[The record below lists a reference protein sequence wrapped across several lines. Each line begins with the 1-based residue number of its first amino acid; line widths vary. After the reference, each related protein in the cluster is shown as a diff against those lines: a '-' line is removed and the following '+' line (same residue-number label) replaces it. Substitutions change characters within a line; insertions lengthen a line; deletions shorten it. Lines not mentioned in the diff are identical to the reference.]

1 MLPTLFSL
9 AAFSALSSLPIQ
21 AAPPQAPS
29 NAQESR
35 AQAERPFIYYDYLE
49 NGVLKGGQIVVIP
62 GSPLL
67 EQVGEI
73 GPPTEAPSTT
83 ILSNGPPANRID
95 LVLVGDGY
103 RTQDLPAYAS
113 HCASLVNDFFLQTP
127 LSNYKTFFNVH
138 RVDVLSVDQGV
149 DNDPVQ
155 GVLKNTALD
164 MGFWC
169 NDVERALCVN
179 VSKALTEAN
188 SAPQR
193 DQVLALANSTK
204 YGGVGYPS
212 NNLGTLAAANGAALE
227 IALHEFG
234 HSFAKLADEYDYG
247 GATTYTGGEPSQRN
261 ISTLVAATMGS
272 TQSKWW
278 RWLGTGGVST
288 FEGAGYSQFGL
299 YRPTNNSK
307 MRNLSRPF
315 EEVNIEQFVIYF
327 YRTVKPID
335 SATPAGTYSQNTT
348 LVVDP
353 VDPVSHALSVQ
364 WLRNGVAIPGATG
377 LTLNVANLGL
387 PAGLHTIAVNVVD
400 NTALVRD
407 EAARAQ
413 WMSETRQWTIDVAGI
428 VSSYCAGKLNSDGC
442 VPSVSWTGAPS
453 VSSANP
459 FFVRCDDVVAFKNGL
474 LFYGQAPKNA
484 PFQGGTLC
492 VQSPARRTPPQASGG
507 SPPPDYCSGSYSYD
521 FSARIQSGADANL
534 VAGAT
539 VYGQWW
545 YRDPIAS
552 FSVGLSNGISFVIGN

>member
-1 MLPTLFSL
+1 MLPTTLPL
-9 AAFSALSSLPIQ
+9 VAFSALAPLPLQ
-21 AAPPQAPS
+21 AAPPQGPS
-29 NAQESR
+29 NSQESR
-35 AQAERPFIYYDYLE
+35 ADAERPFLYYDYLE

-67 EQVGEI
+67 EQVGEL

-83 ILSNGPPANRID
+83 ILSNGPPTNRID
-95 LVLVGDGY
+95 IVLVGDGY
-103 RTQDLPAYAS
+103 RTQDLATYAS
-113 HCASLVNDFFLQTP
+113 HCSSLVNNFFLQPP

-138 RVDVLSVDQGV
+138 RVDVVSVDQGV
-149 DNDPVQ
+149 DNDPTQ

-169 NDVERALCVN
+169 NGVERALCVN
-179 VSKALTEAN
+179 VNKAITEAG

-193 DQVLALANSTK
+193 DQVLALANSSK

-247 GATTYTGGEPSQRN
+247 GPTTYGGGEPTQKN
-261 ISTLVAATMGS
+261 ISTLAAAPMGS

-299 YRPTNNSK
+299 FRPTSDSK
-307 MRNLSRPF
+307 MRNLGRPF

-327 YRTVKPID
+327 YRTVDPID
-335 SATPAGTYSQNTT
+335 AATPAGVYPPNTT
-348 LVVDP
+348 LTVDP

-377 LTLNVANLGL
+377 LTLNVASLGL
-387 PAGLHTIAVNVVD
+387 QPGVHAISVSVVD
-400 NTALVRD
+400 TTALVRD

-413 WMSETRQWTIDVAGI
+413 WMSETREWTIDVPGV

-442 VPSVSWTGAPS
+442 VPSVSWSGAPS
-453 VSSANP
+453 VSSSSP
-459 FFVRCDDVVAFKNGL
+459 FDVRCNDVVAFKNGL
-474 LFYGQAPKNA
+474 LFYGYAPKNA
-484 PFQGGTLC
+484 PFQGGTIC
-492 VQSPARRTPPQASGG
+492 VQSPTRRTAPQGSGG
-507 SPPPDYCSGSYSYD
+507 FPPPDYCSGSYSYD
-521 FSARIQSGADANL
+521 FNARIQAGVDSNL

-539 VYGQWW
+539 IYGQWW
-545 YRDPIAS
+545 YRDPSAS
-552 FSVGLSNGISFVIGN
+552 FTVGLSNGISFVIGN